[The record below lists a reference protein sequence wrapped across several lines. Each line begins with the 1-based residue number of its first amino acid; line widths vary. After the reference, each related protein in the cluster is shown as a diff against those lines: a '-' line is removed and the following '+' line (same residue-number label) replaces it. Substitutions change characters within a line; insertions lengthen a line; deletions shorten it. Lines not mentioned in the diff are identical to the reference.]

1 MFDQSQTFLLIEGA
15 RHFGLELSQDDLSRF
30 SLYVEELQLW
40 SEVTNLVSQT
50 DTDTIIRKHLLDSL
64 AVASLLPS
72 VGRLLDLGSG
82 AGFPGLVLAI
92 VQPDREIVLIETR
105 RKRVSFL
112 KEVARKAKI
121 PNLKVYEGRAE
132 ALAGEEFLRASFSIV
147 VTRATWNIRDFL
159 RLASPFIENIG
170 IALAMKGPQVEKELD
185 DSSLYLQSIGFY
197 LQKRHE
203 YTLPF
208 GKEKRQMIVFV
219 KKVQRET

>member
-1 MFDQSQTFLLIEGA
+1 MFEQSQIFLLVEGA
-15 RHFGLELSQDDLSRF
+15 RHFGLELSQEDLSRF
-30 SLYVEELQLW
+30 SLYVKELQLW
-40 SEVTNLVSQT
+40 SEVTNLVSQA
-50 DTDTIIRKHLLDSL
+50 DADTIIRKHLIDSL
-64 AVASLLPS
+64 AVASLIPS
-72 VGRLLDLGSG
+72 EGPLLDLGSG

-92 VQPDREIVLIETR
+92 VKPGREVVLIETR

-132 ALAGEEFLRASFSIV
+132 DLAGEEFLRASFSIV

-159 RLASPFIENIG
+159 QLASPFIENAG

-185 DSSLYLQSIGFY
+185 DSNLYLQSIGFS

-203 YTLPF
+203 YILPF
-208 GKEKRQMIVFV
+208 GKEKRQVIAFV
-219 KKVQRET
+219 KKVQHET